1 MNLLFPLGM
10 AALGAL
16 APLVVLYLLKQKR
29 IEEKVPANFLW
40 ARAIEDMRA
49 SSLFQRFRAPLLF
62 LLQAASIA
70 LCALAAGGASL
81 DLDVGHA
88 PRRVVLL
95 LDRSASMRA
104 TDEGGR
110 TRFEAALDLAEDL
123 VDGLARSDEMMVI
136 AFDERAEVL
145 QAFTPDTARLRDVL
159 AKVEPRDLPT
169 HLGDGLETAVSFARA
184 SRGFDPEIVVVSD
197 GNVEKELPSV
207 PFSLRF
213 AKVGTSGA
221 NQGIATVTVTRTPG
235 ETPQVL
241 VRVENGDT
249 KDVKRTV
256 VLSAA
261 GGVLN
266 ARELDLPAG
275 SDAAVFFEL
284 PDADD
289 EKPVEMSVALE
300 PVAPAA
306 DVLPADDR
314 VQFVL
319 RPAVPRN
326 GLLVRSEPSIHL
338 DPGRMQK
345 LRPGLILAG
354 VTPAEAAAAIQAG
367 TPRVDFVCYDGEA
380 PATLPPV
387 PAQMYVDCVPPGA
400 GLVLTGTLED
410 PIIIDWSRTHPTTSR
425 CQFDDVFV
433 TEAKKLAGTE
443 RSLALV
449 ESTGGPLVLLTP
461 VPGREVL
468 VVAFDPAH
476 SNLPLKL
483 AWPLFL
489 ANSID
494 YLLTGVAREGEEAI
508 LKTGSHLPLDPDRGA
523 CTVETP
529 TGAKID
535 VARDATAGGAAARP
549 VFRDGVVNGL
559 YRVRDAK
566 GTETVHAFALLD
578 SAEIRVAPQDKITV
592 GGEARASDPAG
603 LRRNL
608 LLRDP
613 LLLAVLGVLLL
624 EWAVWCGRR

>member
-29 IEEKVPANFLW
+29 IEEKVPSNFLW

-62 LLQAASIA
+62 LLQAAAVA

-95 LDRSASMRA
+95 LDRSASMQA
-104 TDEGGR
+104 ADEDGR
-110 TRFEAALDLAEDL
+110 TRFDKAKDLAGDL
-123 VDGLARSDEMMVI
+123 VGGLARADEMMVI
-136 AFDERAEVL
+136 AFDQRAEVL
-145 QAFTPDTARLRDVL
+145 QAFTPDAARLRDVL
-159 AKVEPRDLPT
+159 GKAAPRDLPT

-184 SRGFDPEIVVVSD
+184 SRGFDPEIVVISD
-197 GNVEKELPSV
+197 GNVERDLPSV
-207 PFSLRF
+207 PYPMRF

-221 NQGIATVTVTRTPG
+221 NQGIATVSVTRTPG
-235 ETPQVL
+235 EAPQVL

-249 KDVKRTV
+249 KDVRRSV
-256 VLSAA
+256 VLTA
-261 GGVLN
+261 GDAVLD

-275 SDAAVFFEL
+275 GDAAVFFEL
-284 PDADD
+284 PDSADD
-289 EKPVEMSVALE
+289 KPQTMQVTLG
-300 PVAPAA
+300 PAKPGE
-306 DVLPADDR
+306 DVLAADDR
-314 VQFVL
+314 VPFVL

-326 GLLVRSEPSIHL
+326 GLIVRAEPSIHL

-345 LRPGLILAG
+345 LRPGLVLAG
-354 VTPAEAAAAIQAG
+354 VTPAEAAAAIAAG

-380 PATLPPV
+380 PAALPPV

-400 GLVLTGTLED
+400 GLSLTGTLED

-433 TEAKKLAGTE
+433 NEAKRIAGAE
-443 RSLALV
+443 RSLTLV
-449 ESTGGPLVLLTP
+449 DSTGGPLVLLTP

-468 VVAFDPAH
+468 VVAFDPAQ

-489 ANSID
+489 ANSLD
-494 YLLTGVAREGEEAI
+494 YLLGGAAREGEEAL
-508 LKTGSHLPLDPDRGA
+508 LKTGTFLPLDPERGA
-523 CTVETP
+523 CTVTTP
-529 TGAKID
+529 AGAKVEIAPD
-535 VARDATAGGAAARP
+535 PAASGPAARP
-549 VFRDGVVNGL
+549 VFRDGVTTGV
-559 YRVRDAK
+559 YHVRDAA
-566 GTETVHAFALLD
+566 GTETLHAFALLD
-578 SAEIRVAPQDKITV
+578 AGEIHVAPQDKITV